1 MMSDFALK
9 SSDSL
14 GAKRRG
20 KLGATMALA
29 GALIL
34 GSVAA
39 VPAQAQ
45 GTKIGFV
52 NTERILRESAP
63 AKAAQSKIES
73 NSRSV
78 TTNCS
83 A

>member
-20 KLGATMALA
+20 KGATMALA

-63 AKAAQSKIES
+63 PRPRKARSNP